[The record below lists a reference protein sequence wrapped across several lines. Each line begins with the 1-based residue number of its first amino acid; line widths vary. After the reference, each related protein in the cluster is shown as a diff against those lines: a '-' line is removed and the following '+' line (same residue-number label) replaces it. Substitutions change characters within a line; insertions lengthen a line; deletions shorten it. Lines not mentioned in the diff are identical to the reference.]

1 MINNLLY
8 LPVVLLLLS
17 SPLTGC
23 NNLQN
28 SVANQLISSD
38 SSLQPTNEVLTAQ
51 DTVTQAITSTYTPT
65 ATSTYTPPP
74 STATSTY
81 TPPPTSTS
89 TPTPTSTYTP
99 SPTATTT
106 PTSEPRFL
114 VPFRDDF
121 SDKASGLLEEDYTN
135 LVTEYVDSS
144 FRMNIMETQFIQLS
158 EYKLHFP
165 EDVSVTVDLSF
176 GEHPDTW
183 MGIAYRMHNED
194 NYYLFAVDGKA
205 NYKVFSIT
213 SDGLDSNTSYNVDT
227 MFTSY
232 VPQFSDEYFSIKN
245 IRVDMQG
252 NYFQFFAN
260 DILLTS
266 LETDILSQGGI
277 GLVGWTTDSAD
288 IIKFNNLEVIDYNK
302 RLVPNE
308 ASCMLVEKPKDTML
322 SYPDLRINPLGPL
335 GIDSN
340 IRMSIQPNDLSVIFS
355 ARTLEPDNLIIMS
368 RLVAPNG
375 TILYDINS
383 SLEEECTN
391 NAHYSGSCGA
401 EGEFNIQLP
410 SNPKFPLLSGD
421 YEIELYSMGQPI
433 CDAATIIRAD
443 VSPNTLF
450 TDELQAI
457 DINVWVLSTA
467 ESLTIA
473 GERNRM
479 QKEIRES
486 IDGLLEQ
493 QNMQLGKLNLFDS
506 SPTDKVM
513 FAQTD
518 ETSLS
523 RLCQVTAANIGTSR
537 ALNVALIDVFQ
548 EYYENEKDYLPVLG
562 ISPIPGMPFSPESQS
577 SCVVI
582 SLEEHYGDYR
592 YVGATIVH
600 EGSHFMGLTHTTEAD
615 GSSFDIFDDT
625 PECPSNIYDLDASG
639 EVEDHECLKVDSS
652 NYMFW
657 QDSGN
662 IDNYIISQQQAWA
675 IRSHPLF
682 YTQHLNQ

>member
-1 MINNLLY
+1 MINNLLC
-8 LPVVLLLLS
+8 LPVILLVLS
-17 SPLTGC
+17 SLLAGC
-23 NNLQN
+23 TNPQ
-28 SVANQLISSD
+28 SIVANQVISQD
-38 SSLQPTNEVLTAQ
+38 TTAQLTNEVVAAQ
-51 DTVTQAITSTYTPT
+51 DTVTQSITSTYT
-65 ATSTYTPPP
+65 

-81 TPPPTSTS
+81 TPPPPTATSTYAPSPTSTS
-89 TPTPTSTYTP
+89 TPTTTSTLTP

-106 PTSEPRFL
+106 PTLEPRFL

-121 SDKASGLLEEDYTN
+121 SNQASGLTEEDYTN

-144 FRMNIMETQFIQLS
+144 FRMNIMEGQFTQLS
-158 EYKLHFP
+158 EYKLPFP
-165 EDVSVTVDLSF
+165 KDVSVTVGLSF

-194 NYYLFAVDGKA
+194 NYYLFAVDGNA
-205 NYKVFSIT
+205 NYKIFSVT
-213 SDGLDSNTSYNVDT
+213 SDGPLSDPSYNVDT
-227 MFTSY
+227 MYTSY
-232 VPQFSDEYFSIKN
+232 VPQLADEYFSINN

-252 NYFQFFAN
+252 NHFQFFAN
-260 DILLTS
+260 NILLTS
-266 LETDILSQGGI
+266 LKTDILSQGGI

-288 IIKFNNLEVIDYNK
+288 TIKFNNLEVIDYNK
-302 RLVPNE
+302 RIVPNE
-308 ASCMLVEKPKDTML
+308 ASCMLLAKPADIML
-322 SYPDLRINPLGPL
+322 SNPDLRINSLGPL
-335 GIDSN
+335 GIGSN
-340 IRMSIQPNDLSVIFS
+340 IRMPVEPNDLSVIFS
-355 ARTLEPDNLIIMS
+355 ARTLAPDNLIIMS

-375 TILYDINS
+375 TVLYDINS

-401 EGEFNIQLP
+401 EGEINIQLP
-410 SNPKFPLLSGD
+410 SSPKFPLLSGD

-443 VSPNTLF
+443 VSPNTLL

-457 DINVWVLSTA
+457 DINVWVLSTS
-467 ESLTIA
+467 ESLNVV

-518 ETSLS
+518 ETSLAS
-523 RLCQVTAANIGTSR
+523 LCQATAANIGTSR

-548 EYYENEKDYLPVLG
+548 EYYENEEDYLPVLG
-562 ISPIPGMPFSPESQS
+562 ISPIPGMLFSPESQS

-615 GSSFDIFDDT
+615 GSSFDVFDDT
-625 PECPSNIYDLDASG
+625 PECPSNIYDIDASG
-639 EVEDHECLKVDSS
+639 EVEDHECLKADSS
-652 NYMFW
+652 NFMFW

-662 IDNYIISQQQAWA
+662 IDNYTISQQQAWA

-682 YTQHLNQ
+682 YTRNLNQ